1 MMKAVIK
8 IIGAVIAVLVVAIA
22 AVFAYAS
29 TRPDTFRVERT
40 TAIKAPPEKIFPLI
54 NDLQSH
60 RLWSPWEKKDPG
72 MKRSY
77 SGPASG
83 KGAAY
88 AWDGNDDIG
97 AGRMEITESSP
108 PWKVVLKLDFIRPF
122 EASNT
127 AEFVLRPNG
136 DITFVTWAMYGP
148 SPLITKVMDLLV
160 GIDSM
165 VGQEFEAGLAS
176 LKALAEKQG

>member
-1 MMKAVIK
+1 MMKRVIRIVGAIVAV
-8 IIGAVIAVLVVAIA
+8 VVVAIA

-40 TAIKAPPEKIFPLI
+40 TAIQAPPEKIFPLV
-54 NDLQSH
+54 NELQRH
-60 RLWSPWEKKDPG
+60 RSWSPWEKKDPG
-72 MKRSY
+72 MKRTY

-108 PWKVVLKLDFIRPF
+108 PSKVVMKLDFLRPF

-127 AEFVLRPNG
+127 TEFVLRRNG
-136 DITFVTWAMYGP
+136 EVTLVTWATYGP
-148 SPLITKVMDLLV
+148 SPLITKVMDLRWESTAWSARNSKRDLP
-160 GIDSM
+160 
-165 VGQEFEAGLAS
+165 A
-176 LKALAEKQG
+176 